1 VGEIRRSREDRW
13 IAGVCGGIAHRFGWN
28 SNLVR
33 LAVVAVALVVPGV
46 SIWMVVLAYVLAIL
60 LIPES
65 EAY

>member
-1 VGEIRRSREDRW
+1 MRRSREDRW